1 MTEHQILELKGKDI
15 IKAYNGNL
23 LSKDF
28 EFSCANFNCNYQKR
42 VNMKLFDIYVENT
55 DNISCFVYINN
66 GKIEGRRMF
75 FKGKQL
81 LDDKIFPI
89 ITKMDEEIYYLYGY
103 YGSADGDIDMKI
115 IKSILNKYNVIYMDN
130 GAFNNGNYINKK
142 EYWIMKIDN
151 MNYKEFPSIDF
162 LYASPDISSFANFNP
177 SKRIIE
183 WLEHRYNKEDINFHT
198 AYRLKSNDSGINFN
212 KHWNQKFS
220 NDNWKNY

>member
-81 LDDKIFPI
+81 LDDKIF
-89 ITKMDEEIYYLYGY
+89 
-103 YGSADGDIDMKI
+103 
-115 IKSILNKYNVIYMDN
+115 
-130 GAFNNGNYINKK
+130 
-142 EYWIMKIDN
+142 
-151 MNYKEFPSIDF
+151 
-162 LYASPDISSFANFNP
+162 
-177 SKRIIE
+177 
-183 WLEHRYNKEDINFHT
+183 
-198 AYRLKSNDSGINFN
+198 
-212 KHWNQKFS
+212 Q
-220 NDNWKNY
+220 